1 MLFITT
7 EQLIKNLS
15 VPTTKVD
22 DVLDTDTYNE
32 VDDQFALAY
41 FLRSSDRINPVA
53 IYAAPFKNNR
63 STSPQNGMERSYN
76 EIFKVLELA
85 NREDMKKKVYKG
97 SESFLIDEKTPVI
110 SDAANDLA
118 KRAMDYTPENPL
130 YVVAIAAIT
139 NIASAL
145 LINPEIKDRI
155 VIVWLGG
162 HALHWPHNKEFNL
175 FQDIA
180 AARIVFGCGAP
191 LVQLPCCGVV
201 DSFAVSKPDLEHWL
215 IGKNPLSDYLAR
227 NTIEYE
233 SAGKPED
240 YPWRKVIWDVT
251 AVAWLLN
258 DDNKFMLEYIDHSPI
273 PEYDHVY
280 SLNKTRHF
288 FKYVYKINTPALY
301 NDLVEKLNG

>member
-1 MLFITT
+1 MTND
-7 EQLIKNLS
+7 QLIKNLR
-15 VPTTKVD
+15 VPNRVVD
-22 DVLDTDTYNE
+22 AVLDTDTYNE

-41 FLRSSDRINPVA
+41 FLSCPERINPVA
-53 IYAAPFKNNR
+53 IYAAPFNNHR
-63 STSPQNGMERSYN
+63 STSPKNGMERSYN

-85 NREDMKKKVYKG
+85 KREDVKDIVYKG
-97 SESFLIDEKTPVI
+97 SESFLVDEKTPVI
-110 SDAANDLA
+110 SDAAKDLA
-118 KRAMDYTPENPL
+118 ERAMNYSPENPL

-162 HALHWPHNKEFNL
+162 HALHWRDNKEFNL

-191 LVQLPCCGVV
+191 LIQLPCNGVV
-201 DSFAVSKPDLEHWL
+201 DHFTVSKPELEHWL
-215 IGKNPLSDYLAR
+215 VGKNPLSDYLAK
-227 NTIEYE
+227 NVIEYE

-251 AVAWLLN
+251 AVAWLIN
-258 DDNKFMLEYIDHSPI
+258 DNNRFMWDVVDHSPI
-273 PEYDHVY
+273 PEYDHFWAT
-280 SLNKTRHF
+280 NKNRHF
-288 FKYVYKINTPALY
+288 FKYVYKICTPALF
-301 NDLVEKLNG
+301 NDLCERLNGK